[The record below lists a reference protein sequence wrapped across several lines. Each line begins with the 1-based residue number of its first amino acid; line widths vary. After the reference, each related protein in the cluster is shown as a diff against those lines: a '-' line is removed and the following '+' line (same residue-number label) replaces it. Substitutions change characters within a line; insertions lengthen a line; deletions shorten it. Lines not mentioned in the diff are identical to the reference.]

1 VELSN
6 TIYAVRGNHLDGIAD
21 PASLKAWLA
30 AVADQL
36 PVDVR
41 GVEVDRLADFHALR
55 TAVRDALHASVDGKP
70 VAEPAL
76 AELNRRSAGN
86 PQSIRLIQ
94 RRGKRESA
102 VDNRAQTTTD
112 VVLGAIAAETIALLS
127 GAQAHQLRACEAP
140 GCVLMF
146 LKDHPRR
153 EWCSTACGNRARQA
167 RHYRRHRQHA
177 T

>member
-1 VELSN
+1 M
-6 TIYAVRGNHLDGIAD
+6 RGEQLDGIEDA
-21 PASLKAWLA
+21 ASLKAWLA
-30 AVADQL
+30 AVADRL
-36 PVDVR
+36 PVEGR
-41 GVEVDRLADFHALR
+41 SVEVERLADFHALR
-55 TAVRDALHASVDGKP
+55 AAVRDALHAAVDGKLVP
-70 VAEPAL
+70 DAAR
-76 AELNRRSAGN
+76 AELNRRSAAN

-102 VDNRAQTTTD
+102 VDNHAHSATD

-127 GAQAHQLRACEAP
+127 GAQAQRLRACEAP

-153 EWCSTACGNRARQA
+153 EWCSTVCGNRARQA

-177 T
+177 G